1 MYMYVFVYTCTCM
14 HYMCA
19 CDNVNPVELYWTRCT
34 RVVVFEVNPL
44 LHNSVVYRNTCVPLL
59 HNSVVYRNTC
69 VPLLHNSVVYRNTC
83 THEHNGLVPATEL
96 HNVMVHRRNP
106 TLHQCVHAYARRASC
121 GLTIIMFY
129 ARVGLLTYVQLS
141 LVQRLVLMHSA
152 ICVYN
157 TISVLLHVCLDGT
170 TRPFQPYQ
178 PGVLPERPPSE

>member
-34 RVVVFEVNPL
+34 RVVAFEVN
-44 LHNSVVYRNTCVPLL
+44 
-59 HNSVVYRNTC
+59 
-69 VPLLHNSVVYRNTC
+69 PLLHNSVVYRNTC
-83 THEHNGLVPATEL
+83 THEHNSLVPATEL
-96 HNVMVHRRNP
+96 MVHRRNP

-121 GLTIIMFY
+121 GLTIIIIICKS
-129 ARVGLLTYVQLS
+129 RLTYVRTIIPRSETRANALS
-141 LVQRLVLMHSA
+141 N
-152 ICVYN
+152 N

-178 PGVLPERPPSE
+178 PGVLPERPLSELLVHVHVDV

>member
-1 MYMYVFVYTCTCM
+1 
-14 HYMCA
+14 MCA

-44 LHNSVVYRNTCVPLL
+44 LHNSVVYRNTC
-59 HNSVVYRNTC
+59 
-69 VPLLHNSVVYRNTC
+69 
-83 THEHNGLVPATEL
+83 THEHNSLVPATEL
-96 HNVMVHRRNP
+96 MVHRRNP

-121 GLTIIMFY
+121 GLTIIY

-152 ICVYN
+152 ISVYN

-178 PGVLPERPPSE
+178 PGVLPERPPSERLVHVHVDV